1 MRILHAADL
10 HLDSPFEGLSQ
21 EDAARRRREQRDLLG
36 RLADL
41 CGENAVSLV
50 LLSGD
55 LFDGETAYPET
66 EETLRRALAAMEAPV
81 LIAPG
86 NHDFWRRGSGYA
98 RMALPANV
106 HVFTERAVTCV
117 ELPELGAR
125 VWGAAFT
132 DRYSG
137 PLLRGFSAEKRPGTL
152 DLLCLHGEVGSPDS
166 RYDPISEAELAAS
179 GMDYAA
185 LGHIHTFSGARTAG
199 GTRYAWPGCPLGRGF
214 DETGEKGVILADA
227 APGEVSLRFVPL
239 GGRRYET
246 VSADVSGDEVAAAL
260 AAVPDGAQRDTYRLI
275 LTGEREDAPDLPAI
289 RRALAGRV
297 DTLQLRDETRLRRD
311 VWARA
316 GEDSL
321 RGIFLARL
329 RDRLKSAQTDEE
341 RARITRAARWGLAA
355 LDGREAPEEL

>member
-10 HLDSPFEGLSQ
+10 HLDSPFEGLSR
-21 EDAARRRREQRDLLG
+21 EEAARRRREQRDMLG

-41 CGENAVSLV
+41 CVKNAVSLV

-66 EETLRRALAAMEAPV
+66 EETLCRALGAMEVPV
-81 LIAPG
+81 FIAPG
-86 NHDFWRRGSGYA
+86 NHDFWRRGGGYA
-98 RMALPANV
+98 RMALPGNV
-106 HVFTERAVTCV
+106 RVFSENAVTAV

-132 DRYSG
+132 DRYAG
-137 PLLRGFSAEKRPGTL
+137 PLLRGFSVEKRPGTL
-152 DLLCLHGEVGSPDS
+152 DLLCLHGEVGNPDS
-166 RYDPISEAELAAS
+166 RYDPVSEAELSAS
-179 GMDYAA
+179 NLDYAA
-185 LGHIHTFSGARTAG
+185 FGHIHAFSGARTAG
-199 GTRYAWPGCPLGRGF
+199 RTCYAWPGCPQGRGF

-227 APGEVSLRFVPL
+227 APGQVSLRFLPL
-239 GGRRYET
+239 GGRRYEIVT
-246 VSADVSGDEVAAAL
+246 ADASGDETAAAQ
-260 AAVPDGAQRDTYRLI
+260 AAVPAGAERDTYRLI

-297 DTLQLRDETRLRRD
+297 DMLQLRDETRLRRD

-321 RGIFLARL
+321 RGLFLARL
-329 RDRLKSAQTDEE
+329 HTMLKAAKTDEE